1 MSETTQAPN
10 PIKVKE
16 STRKPVNVMRVK
28 HNIEANTTQALITQK
43 QAESSTVML
52 SKLTLNIL
60 IKCHHSQ
67 NKASVL
73 ATYLATPN
81 KLYRMAAEQA
91 VFSMAKK
98 ISGKRFLFFESCL
111 FRIN

>member
-43 QAESSTVML
+43 
-52 SKLTLNIL
+52 
-60 IKCHHSQ
+60 
-67 NKASVL
+67 
-73 ATYLATPN
+73 
-81 KLYRMAAEQA
+81 
-91 VFSMAKK
+91 
-98 ISGKRFLFFESCL
+98 
-111 FRIN
+111 